1 MADEQKTIVYGIKVD
16 TTDLESQA
24 KNVQSRIDQLR
35 AEQTKLNV
43 STADNAKVFK
53 ENAAQLK
60 LLEQQ
65 QKVVQKQLG
74 ALTDEEKKNTD
85 TTNFNNNSI
94 KQNRELLKELNAEYI
109 RIQKPTAEQTAR
121 LKNLTDTLKAQES
134 AIGNNTRNVGNYG
147 EAFREVLGSLPGL
160 SGGLGGVANGFKA
173 ISMANPFTALL
184 LILPPIITYL
194 QKFESV
200 FDVLEQVIGGVT
212 GAIQGIVSN
221 FSKLLSL
228 DFSGFVNGV
237 SDAAS
242 ESANLVKRTQDLED
256 AQRAFGVESAKAE
269 AAVKNLIIQAKDR
282 TKTEEERI
290 ALLDKAASIEK
301 ANFEQSL
308 ALAKELFA
316 IEKSKLILA
325 EAAGTA
331 NDAQRNKVAEAEKN
345 LVQIASS
352 SADVLERIQNRRNA
366 NLEEDQKAKDAALVK
381 EKERVDKQ
389 IALEQK
395 LTAEKIKEV
404 EARNKIES
412 DNLIKLQELA
422 NFIEQQRIERD
433 QAKSD
438 ADIEKFQTE
447 VANRQRDYQLFLESN
462 ILEAKT
468 EDEFRQARITKLQ
481 EENRIAIED
490 TKLSEEQK
498 RNIIAKNSAAIVQIE
513 KQASAERLRQL
524 DALGSAL
531 MQAADLLGQSTEEG
545 KILAIAS
552 TLISVYQAAAQA
564 YASLASIPV
573 IGPALGTAA
582 AAVVVAGGLKTID
595 KIRSV
600 EVPKP
605 SISPS
610 GGFAEGGYTGDG
622 GKYEVAGVVH
632 KGEYVVPK
640 NLVPAFSPQIAAIE
654 SARTRG
660 YAEGGF
666 TSSSMAS
673 AVNTGLLD
681 AINSKPL
688 YVSVQ
693 EINDV
698 NARVMAI
705 EQATNV

>member
-1 MADEQKTIVYGIKVD
+1 MAEEQKTVVYGIKVD
-16 TTDLESQA
+16 TTELENSA
-24 KNVQSRIDQLR
+24 KAVQTRIDQLR
-35 AEQTKLNV
+35 SEQSKLDVTTKEN
-43 STADNAKVFK
+43 SKQFK
-53 ENAAQLK
+53 ENAATLRT
-60 LLEQQ
+60 LEQQ
-65 QKVVQKQLG
+65 QKVISKQLG
-74 ALTDEEKKNTD
+74 QLTADEKANTD
-85 TTNFNNNSI
+85 QVNFNNNSI
-94 KQNRELLKELNAEYI
+94 KQNRELLKDLNAEYI
-109 RIQKPTAEQTAR
+109 RIQKPTADQTAK

-160 SGGLGGVANGFKA
+160 QSGLGGVTNGFKA

-184 LILPPIITYL
+184 LLLPPIITYL

-200 FDVLEQVIGGVT
+200 FDVIEQVVGGVT

-228 DFSGFVNGV
+228 DFKGFISGV

-269 AAVKNLIIQAKDR
+269 AAVKNLVIQARDR

-290 ALLDKAASIEK
+290 ALLDKAAQIEK

-331 NDAQRNKVAEAEKN
+331 NDEQRNKVAEAEKN

-352 SADVLERIQNRRNA
+352 SADVLEKIQVRRNGIFEQDNQA
-366 NLEEDQKAKDAALVK
+366 REQAIEKQKQDA
-381 EKERVDKQ
+381 EKQKQ
-389 IALEQK
+389 IEEK
-395 LTAEKIKEV
+395 ITADKIKEL
-404 EARNKIES
+404 EKRNKAES
-412 DNLIKLQELA
+412 EQLIKLQELQKEIT
-422 NFIEQQRIERD
+422 NQEIEAAQE
-433 QAKSD
+433 KSD
-438 ADIEKFQTE
+438 RDVEEFQKTLE
-447 VANRQRDYQLFLESN
+447 NRERDYQLFLESN
-462 ILEAKT
+462 ILEAQT
-468 EDEFRQARITKLQ
+468 RDEFFDASIEKLREQ
-481 EENRIAIED
+481 NRIANES

-498 RNIIAKNSAAIVQIE
+498 RNIIAKNNAAIVQIE
-513 KQASAERLRQL
+513 KQANAERVQQL
-524 DALGSAL
+524 NALGAAF
-531 MQAADLLGQSTEEG
+531 MQASRLLGESTEAG
-545 KILAIAS
+545 KALAIAS
-552 TLISVYQAAAQA
+552 TLISTYQAAQQA
-564 YASLASIPV
+564 FAALAGINPV
-573 IGPALGTAA
+573 LGAA
-582 AAVVVAGGLKTID
+582 AAGVAVASGLKRVQQITQ
-595 KIRSV
+595 V
-600 EVPKP
+600 QVP
-605 SISPS
+605 
-610 GGFAEGGYTGDG
+610 GFAEGGYTGNG

-632 KGEYVVPK
+632 RGEYVVPK

-666 TSSSMAS
+666 VSSGMSN

-681 AINSKPL
+681 AINSKPI

-698 NARVMAI
+698 NARIKAI

>member
-16 TTDLESQA
+16 TTDLESKA
-24 KNVQSRIDQLR
+24 KSVQSQIEQLR
-35 AEQTKLNV
+35 AEQSKLDVTTGN
-43 STADNAKVFK
+43 NAKAFK
-53 ENAAQLK
+53 ENAAQLRV
-60 LLEQQ
+60 LEQQ
-65 QKVVQKQLG
+65 QKLVEKQLG
-74 ALTDEEKKNTD
+74 ALTEEEKKNTD

-109 RIQKPTAEQTAR
+109 RIQKPTADQTAK

-134 AIGNNTRNVGNYG
+134 AIGNNTRNVGNYR
-147 EAFREVLGSLPGL
+147 EAFQGVLQSLPGL
-160 SGGLGGVANGFKA
+160 SNGLGGVANGFKA
-173 ISMANPFTALL
+173 ISLANPFTALL
-184 LILPPIITYL
+184 LLLPPIITYL

-200 FDVLEQVIGGVT
+200 FDVIEQVIGGVT

-228 DFSGFVNGV
+228 DFSGFISGV

-290 ALLDKAASIEK
+290 ALLDKAAAIEK

-308 ALAKELFA
+308 TLAKELFA

-331 NDAQRNKVAEAEKN
+331 NDAQRDKVAEAEKN

-422 NFIEQQRIERD
+422 NLIEQQRIERD

-438 ADIEKFQTE
+438 ADIERFQTE
-447 VANRQRDYQLFLESN
+447 VANRERDYQLFLDSN

-468 EDEFRQARITKLQ
+468 DEEFTQAQITRLQ
-481 EENRIAIED
+481 EQNRIATED

-498 RNIIAKNSAAIVQIE
+498 RNIVLKNNAAIVQIE
-513 KQASAERLRQL
+513 KQASAQRMQQL
-524 DALGSAL
+524 NALSATF
-531 MQAADLLGQSTEEG
+531 MQASELLGKSTQEG
-545 KILAIAS
+545 KIFAVAS
-552 TLISVYQAAAQA
+552 TLISTYQAAQQA
-564 YASLASIPV
+564 YASLAGIAV
-573 IGPALGTAA
+573 VGPALGAA
-582 AAVVVAGGLKTID
+582 AAGVAVASGLARVKQIQ
-595 KIRSV
+595 SV
-600 EVPKP
+600 QT
-605 SISPS
+605 
-610 GGFAEGGYTGDG
+610 GFAEGGYTGDG

-640 NLVPAFSPQIAAIE
+640 NLVPAFAPQIASIE
-654 SARTRG
+654 SVRTRG
-660 YAEGGF
+660 FADGGF
-666 TSSSMAS
+666 TSSTMAS

-698 NARVMAI
+698 NARVLAI

>member
-16 TTDLESQA
+16 TTDLETQA
-24 KNVQSRIDQLR
+24 KSVQSRIDQLR
-35 AEQTKLNV
+35 AEQSKLDV
-43 STADNAKVFK
+43 STKENAKQFK
-53 ENAAQLK
+53 ENAATLRV
-60 LLEQQ
+60 LEQQ
-65 QKVVQKQLG
+65 QKLVSKQLG
-74 ALTDEEKKNTD
+74 ALTADEKANTD
-85 TTNFNNNSI
+85 SVNFNNNSI

-109 RIQKPTAEQTAR
+109 RIQKPTADQTAKLR
-121 LKNLTDTLKAQES
+121 NLTDTLKAQES
-134 AIGNNTRNVGNYG
+134 AIGNNTRNVGNYR
-147 EAFREVLGSLPGL
+147 EAFQGVLQSLPGL
-160 SGGLGGVANGFKA
+160 QNGLGGVANGFKA
-173 ISMANPFTALL
+173 VSLSNPFTAIL

-200 FDVLEQVIGGVT
+200 FDVIEQVVAGVT
-212 GAIQGIVSN
+212 GAIQGIVAN
-221 FSKLLSL
+221 FNKLLSL

-290 ALLDKAASIEK
+290 ALLDKAAAIEK

-325 EAAGTA
+325 EQAGTA

-422 NFIEQQRIERD
+422 DFIDQQQLERD
-433 QAKSD
+433 QEQSD
-438 ADIEKFQTE
+438 RDIERFQTE
-447 VANRQRDYQLFLESN
+447 VANRERDYQLFLDSN

-468 EDEFRQARITKLQ
+468 QDEFYQAQLQKLQ
-481 EENRIAIED
+481 EQNRITNEN

-498 RNIIAKNSAAIVQIE
+498 RNIIAKNNAAIVQIE
-513 KQASAERLRQL
+513 KQATAQRIQQL
-524 DALGSAL
+524 NALSSTF
-531 MQAADLLGQSTEEG
+531 MQASDLLGQSTEEG
-545 KILAIAS
+545 KIFAIAA
-552 TLISVYQAAAQA
+552 TLISTYQAAQQA
-564 YASLASIPV
+564 FASLASINP
-573 IGPALGTAA
+573 ILGAA
-582 AAVVVAGGLKTID
+582 AAGVAVAQGLARVR
-595 KIRSV
+595 KIQ
-600 EVPKP
+600 EVQV
-605 SISPS
+605 
-610 GGFAEGGYTGDG
+610 GGFAKGGYTGDG

-632 KGEYVVPK
+632 RGEYVVPK
-640 NLVPAFSPQIAAIE
+640 NLVPAFSPQIAQIE

-660 YAEGGF
+660 YADGGF
-666 TSSSMAS
+666 VSSSMAQS
-673 AVNTGLLD
+673 VNTGLLD

-698 NARVMAI
+698 NARIKAI